1 MKYVGAHVSATGGV
15 SKAPINAHE
24 INAKAF
30 ALFVKNQRRWDAK
43 PLEKAEIEAKKEFP
57 EDEIEVWEIKVQGF
71 KIKCEIEEA

>member
-30 ALFVKNQRRWDAK
+30 ALSLMARAIRGHS
-43 PLEKAEIEAKKEFP
+43 PLP
-57 EDEIEVWEIKVQGF
+57 PW
-71 KIKCEIEEA
+71 